1 MTGEWRC
8 GREEEDGGC
17 DNDEEAGAKCTSE
30 GKEDSDDM
38 DDDFKQSCIW
48 TDAAFQQVRLDGG

>member
-1 MTGEWRC
+1 M
-8 GREEEDGGC
+8 
-17 DNDEEAGAKCTSE
+17 EAGAKCTSGGNKE
-30 GKEDSDDM
+30 EEEDSDRV